1 FIVGHQ
7 LPENEFCWHGKLADT
22 AGASDESEFLLP
34 KGVQRFHFVGGAR
47 FVHGGAMLQEVCVP
61 VLKIRAL
68 EKKAAEKQPQRQP
81 VSIVARDQVIKL
93 VNSIDKV
100 GFIQTTAVNE
110 LNEPRTL
117 NIFIVD
123 ENNQVVSGTETV
135 CFDSDNEDMGKRTR
149 DVTMKLMGTAFNRKN
164 KYVLILENADSA
176 TEYGRYP
183 ITIDL
188 AFQDDFF

>member
-1 FIVGHQ
+1 MCSRLEDSHAK
-7 LPENEFCWHGKLADT
+7 EKSSRETTT
-22 AGASDESEFLLP
+22 APTS
-34 KGVQRFHFVGGAR
+34 
-47 FVHGGAMLQEVCVP
+47 
-61 VLKIRAL
+61 
-68 EKKAAEKQPQRQP
+68 
-81 VSIVARDQVIKL
+81 VSCCTGPRNKL
-93 VNSIDKV
+93 VNSIDKI
-100 GFIQTTAVNE
+100 GFIQTTAVDD

-123 ENNQVVSGTETV
+123 ENNQVVSGMETV
-135 CFDSDNEDMGKRTR
+135 CFDSDNDDMGKRTR